1 MKMLN
6 SIFIYTI
13 ATALAV
19 YFGHLYTRTV
29 DTIPGSGKN
38 REIKK
43 TETGI
48 LSFLPLFLL
57 SALRW
62 NTGTDTYHTYTPQ
75 YYGMIWSNT
84 GHLSSA
90 QKSWIND
97 SWNHL
102 IERPDNIRGF
112 YNILQYYVN
121 ESSHTSFLFRL
132 LEYPLVHFN
141 MDVQWLYIITSAI
154 ILGLIFASIYRQSV
168 NVSLAIF
175 FFVATSNYFL
185 SLNII
190 AQYIAIGLCLFACE
204 YAEKRKPVKFFLLVA
219 VAIGFHTSAFVF
231 LPVYFLKKINIR
243 PLWCFGLI
251 AVCLAGSPVLF
262 RLIETVVKISAPKYA
277 RYFSDQPE
285 FETVYFAI
293 GLFTLIVGSY
303 YFEKC
308 KNMPYFKI
316 WYYMNVLGMMA
327 LAFSGQVP
335 FMKRI
340 NYYFSAPLFM
350 LLPLLIN
357 AEENEKKRNLLKWGL
372 ILLFVLETVVA
383 VFIMNKNEVMPYTFC
398 WQRSLGIRIAAP
410 LV

>member
-1 MKMLN
+1 MGY
-6 SIFIYTI
+6 SICIYLS
-13 ATALAV
+13 ATLLSV
-19 YFGHLYTRTV
+19 YFGWRYLVIDATL
-29 DTIPGSGKN
+29 PGIRSKVTY
-38 REIKK
+38 EKSLA
-43 TETGI
+43 GI
-48 LSFLPLFLL
+48 LSFLPLYLL

-112 YNILQYYVN
+112 HNILQYYVN

-262 RLIETVVKISAPKYA
+262 RLIETVVKTAAPKYA

-293 GLFTLIVGSY
+293 GLFTLIIGSY

-327 LAFSGQVP
+327 LSFSGQVP

-340 NYYFSAPLFM
+340 NYYFSAPIFM

-372 ILLFVLETVVA
+372 ILLFILETVVA

-398 WQRSLGIRIAAP
+398 WQRSLGIRIAGP

>member
-1 MKMLN
+1 MGY
-6 SIFIYTI
+6 SICIYLS
-13 ATALAV
+13 ATLLSV
-19 YFGHLYTRTV
+19 YFGWRYLVIDATL
-29 DTIPGSGKN
+29 PGIRSKVTY
-38 REIKK
+38 EKSLA
-43 TETGI
+43 GI
-48 LSFLPLFLL
+48 LSFLPLYLL

-112 YNILQYYVN
+112 HNILQYYVN

-262 RLIETVVKISAPKYA
+262 RLIETVVKTAAPKYA

-293 GLFTLIVGSY
+293 GLFTLIIGSY

-308 KNMPYFKI
+308 KNMPYFKV

-327 LAFSGQVP
+327 LSFSGQVP

-340 NYYFSAPLFM
+340 NYYFSAPIFM

-372 ILLFVLETVVA
+372 ILLFILETVVA

-398 WQRSLGIRIAAP
+398 WQRSLGIRIAGP